1 MVLATNFASMAPNQL
16 LDSHE
21 ERLQRMEA
29 IGAETR
35 AEVAGL
41 VAEVAHLGVA
51 VEKQGQELAKQMRE
65 GFSSLQA
72 SVRELEL
79 GRQQDRLEAGK
90 AQARIKKL
98 EDEEKVRKQKQKK
111 INMVVLGMFVTG
123 ISAFITKA
131 VAWLWGKSS

>member
-1 MVLATNFASMAPNQL
+1 MAPNQL

-29 IGAETR
+29 VGAETR

-51 VEKQGQELAKQMRE
+51 VEKQGQDLAQQMRE
-65 GFSSLQA
+65 GFASLQS
-72 SVRELEL
+72 SVRELER
-79 GRQQDRLEAGK
+79 GQRQMSRDAEVAQLRILKLENDEKARLE
-90 AQARIKKL
+90 
-98 EDEEKVRKQKQKK
+98 KQKK
-111 INMVVLGMFVTG
+111 INLVVLGMFVTG

-131 VAWLWGKSS
+131 VAWLWGKA